1 VIAAAPS
8 VTVAPAA
15 GQLIDLDAL
24 APHARLALTADIVT
38 SFIAALG
45 CASVL
50 WWIAR
55 TPGRSLLERRSV
67 PLIATLAAIFGV
79 RCVTWLADRSSDLRW
94 WGFWPSTILPL
105 VMALFVE
112 GLLRR
117 HLPLWLKWFA
127 AGLTALFV
135 AMHVVPQFDNAPALR
150 PVWPIGVAVTMA
162 LGARQMW
169 LMRNAGLSREE
180 RRLIAGVVFAAL
192 LAMPLVAADSGLWEE
207 WFPLRTGGL
216 GGLLF
221 LRALVT
227 PAGRDG
233 LSDAVSGTGR
243 AVVRGLLVAAIVTLV
258 LPGATILEFAVAL
271 DLALCLI
278 LVFEVLD
285 RLRRRRPSE
294 VETQL
299 LRWLATAPAG
309 DFEAW
314 RRAIRHAPLVADA
327 VVLDGAALGRYD
339 GARLGAVLDQHGPVV
354 SASRLRTLQAQ
365 GAGNGAAV
373 EGIEQA
379 LDLISVHDATHLGLI
394 STAPLRV
401 IATNLPYVGGRDT
414 ELQLRVIVRTGQ
426 AAASRGG

>member
-1 VIAAAPS
+1 
-8 VTVAPAA
+8 
-15 GQLIDLDAL
+15 
-24 APHARLALTADIVT
+24 
-38 SFIAALG
+38 
-45 CASVL
+45 
-50 WWIAR
+50 
-55 TPGRSLLERRSV
+55 
-67 PLIATLAAIFGV
+67 
-79 RCVTWLADRSSDLRW
+79 
-94 WGFWPSTILPL
+94 
-105 VMALFVE
+105 
-112 GLLRR
+112 
-117 HLPLWLKWFA
+117 
-127 AGLTALFV
+127 
-135 AMHVVPQFDNAPALR
+135 
-150 PVWPIGVAVTMA
+150 
-162 LGARQMW
+162 MW

-192 LAMPLVAADSGLWEE
+192 LAMPLVAADSGLWED